1 MYRKAITLLLLL
13 NLTFMCSYLC
23 MLGIQKENILAK
35 SFEQTCKVNKN
46 EKRVGIG
53 KAERT
58 ISGERVVSF
67 CLLENLEASELSE
80 DEMEIL
86 LRIVEAEAGCE
97 DEMGK
102 LLIANVVLNRKNNEN
117 FPNTISEVVF
127 QKENGVTQ
135 FSPVSNGRFDSVV
148 ISEETKRA
156 VNRALDGEDYSEGAL
171 YFAARK
177 FADRDKMKWFDENLE
192 FLFRHGGHEFFRE

>member
-13 NLTFMCSYLC
+13 NLTFVCSYLC
-23 MLGIQKENILAK
+23 MLGIQKENIFAK

>member
-23 MLGIQKENILAK
+23 MLGIQKENIFAK

>member
-1 MYRKAITLLLLL
+1 
-13 NLTFMCSYLC
+13 

-67 CLLENLEASELSE
+67 CLLENLEARELSE